1 MAQAT
6 IGPAA
11 RRRVEDAASERILLG
26 LSAIARSINQVR
38 LHERLLDDAGV
49 RVDRGGA
56 ALLSKLQASLD
67 GSLRVT
73 ALAERLG
80 VDTPTVTRKIQQLER
95 LGLVAR
101 DADPDDRRAHRIRL
115 TPDGDETLLALTE
128 AKGRWLA
135 TLLEG
140 WSTEDRTSFA
150 TLLGAFADRLEL
162 ELDGAHVD

>member
-6 IGPAA
+6 IRGGA
-11 RRRVEDAASERILLG
+11 RRRAEGASSERILSG
-26 LSAIARSINQVR
+26 LSTIARSVNQVR
-38 LHERLLDDAGV
+38 LHERLLHDAGV

-56 ALLSKLQASLD
+56 ALLSKLQASVD

-115 TPDGDETLLALTE
+115 TPDGRETLDRLTA

-135 TLLEG
+135 SLLDG
-140 WSTEDRTSFA
+140 WSTEDRVAFA
-150 TLLGAFADRLEL
+150 ALLGAFADRLEL
-162 ELDGAHVD
+162 ELDGARVD

>member
-6 IGPAA
+6 IRSAT
-11 RRRVEDAASERILLG
+11 RRRVEDAASERILAG
-26 LSAIARSINQVR
+26 LSVIARSVNQVR
-38 LHERLLDDAGV
+38 LHERLLHDAGV

-56 ALLSKLQASLD
+56 ALLSKLQASPD
-67 GSLRVT
+67 GSVRVT

-95 LGLVAR
+95 LDLVAR

-115 TPDGDETLLALTE
+115 TAAGQATLDRLTE
-128 AKGRWLA
+128 AKRRWLSA
-135 TLLEG
+135 LLEG

-150 TLLGAFADRLEL
+150 ALLGALADRVEL
-162 ELDGAHVD
+162 ELDGARVD

>member
-6 IGPAA
+6 IRRTS
-11 RRRVEDAASERILLG
+11 RRRAEDTASERILAG
-26 LSAIARSINQVR
+26 LSTISRSFTQVR
-38 LHERLLDDAGV
+38 LHEQLLSDAGV

-56 ALLSKLQASLD
+56 ALLSKLLASDD

-73 ALAERLG
+73 ALAERLA

-115 TPDGDETLLALTE
+115 TPDGRETLDRLTA
-128 AKGRWLA
+128 AKRRWLA
-135 TLLEG
+135 ALLEG
-140 WSTEDRTSFA
+140 WSTEDRTAFA
-150 TLLGAFADRLEL
+150 ALLGAFADRLQL
-162 ELDGAHVD
+162 DLDGARVD

>member
-6 IGPAA
+6 IRPAA
-11 RRRVEDAASERILLG
+11 RRRTEGAAAERILAG
-26 LSAIARSINQVR
+26 LSAIARSVNQVR
-38 LHERLLDDAGV
+38 LHERLLHDAGV

-56 ALLSKLQASLD
+56 ALLSKLQASAD

-101 DADPDDRRAHRIRL
+101 DADPDDGRAHRIRL
-115 TPDGDETLLALTE
+115 TADGIETLVRLTE
-128 AKGRWLA
+128 AKHRWLA

-140 WSTEDRTSFA
+140 WSTEDRTTFA
-150 TLLGAFADRLEL
+150 TLLGTFADRVEL
-162 ELDGAHVD
+162 ELDGPRVD

>member
-6 IGPAA
+6 IRGVS
-11 RRRVEDAASERILLG
+11 RRRAEAAAAERILAG
-26 LSAIARSINQVR
+26 LSTISRSFTQVR
-38 LHERLLDDAGV
+38 LHEQLLGDAGV

-56 ALLSKLQASLD
+56 ALLSKLLASTD

-73 ALAERLG
+73 ALADRLG

-115 TPDGDETLLALTE
+115 TPDGRETLDRLTA
-128 AKGRWLA
+128 AKRRWLA
-135 TLLEG
+135 VLLEG
-140 WSTEDRTSFA
+140 WSTEDRTTFA
-150 TLLGAFADRLEL
+150 ELLGAFADRLQLDL
-162 ELDGAHVD
+162 ESARVD